1 MDARQTALAIIAR
14 EAAGE
19 LIGGME
25 NVMLDSPEDSQEYQ
39 EAKTALDAGH
49 DTLVSWIVSD
59 VSARREAIPHLKFAG
74 NAFLEKYVSSLL
86 TKWNY

>member
-19 LIGGME
+19 LIGGLE
-25 NVMLDSPEDSQEYQ
+25 NTMLDYPEDSKEYQ
-39 EAKTALDAGH
+39 DAKSDLSAGH
-49 DTLVSWIVSD
+49 DTLVSWIVAD
-59 VSARREAIPHLKFAG
+59 VKARRESIPHLKFAG
-74 NAFLEKYVSSLL
+74 NDFLAKYVSKLL